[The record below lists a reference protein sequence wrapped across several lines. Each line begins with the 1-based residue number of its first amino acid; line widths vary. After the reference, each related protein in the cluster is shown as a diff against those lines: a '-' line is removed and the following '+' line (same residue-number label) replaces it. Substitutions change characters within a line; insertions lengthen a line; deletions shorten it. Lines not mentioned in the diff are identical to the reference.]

1 MRMKFLILACVLL
14 STALAA
20 PVENTHHRV
29 KRQFPGMP
37 PFGMGGMGFGG
48 MGGMGGL
55 GGMLT
60 SGG

>member
-20 PVENTHHRV
+20 PVENTQHRV